1 MIYMKENYTAVTDFP
16 LILKPYFENLKIG
29 VFDIET
35 TGLSPEYCRFI
46 LGGVVTAAEPD
57 ENIPDGELLA
67 EQYFAETPDDEKAA
81 LEACMEKLSRL
92 DVVVT
97 FNGERFDMPFVRR
110 RLAEYGL
117 EDKYDIPYNFDLY
130 RMINKFSEL
139 RKVMPNLKQKT
150 VENFFG
156 LWSTRS
162 DEISGAE
169 SVELYE
175 QWVCYGEQAVLD
187 KILLHNLDDIKQLA
201 RLVPIV
207 KKADIHRGM
216 SNMGFPVGNLTVNA
230 IRIEEGRIIIGG
242 IQRRNPFNYN
252 GYDYE
257 GKGIDIVFDA
267 FDRNFSCAVPLRR
280 AGELTVIDV
289 EKLLDDYSTLTKY
302 PAYGS
307 GYLVIKNGKAF
318 NYDVINI
325 FIIKLMNEIQNK
337 LAEEVR

>member
-1 MIYMKENYTAVTDFP
+1 MKEEYMADTAFP
-16 LILKPYFENLKIG
+16 TILKPYFESLKIG

-35 TGLSPEYCRFI
+35 TGLSPEYCSFV
-46 LGGVVTAAEPD
+46 LGGIVSQADGAD
-57 ENIPDGELLA
+57 SIYDGELTA
-67 EQYFAETPDDEKAA
+67 EQYFAENLDDERAA
-81 LEACMEKLSRL
+81 LEACMQKLEKL

-97 FNGERFDMPFVRR
+97 FNGERFDIPFIKR
-110 RLAEYGL
+110 RLKEYGL

-156 LWSTRS
+156 LWSSRS

-187 KILLHNLDDIKQLA
+187 KILLHNLDDIKQLE

-207 KKADIHRGM
+207 RKADVHRGM
-216 SNMGFPVGNLTVNA
+216 SNMGFPAGKLTVNA
-230 IRIEEGRIIIGG
+230 IRIEENRMTIAGM
-242 IQRRNPFNYN
+242 QRRKAFNYT

-257 GKGIDIVFDA
+257 GKGIDIIFDVY
-267 FDRNFSCAVPLRR
+267 DKTFSCAVPLKRVNDIV
-280 AGELTVIDV
+280 VIDA
-289 EKLLDDYSTLTKY
+289 EKLLDDDSTLRKY
-302 PAYGS
+302 PSYGS
-307 GYLVIKNGKAF
+307 GYVVIKSGKVY
-318 NYDVINI
+318 NYDVINF
-325 FIIKLMNEIQNK
+325 FIIRLMNEIQKK
-337 LAEEVR
+337 LEKEIG